1 MSSPFRLLLI
11 GDSDSQLLAC
21 EALCQFP
28 DHLRVAVT
36 INAIPREG
44 TPETILQRAQRL
56 GTLWRFDLGQ
66 VLTHPD
72 LHQFD
77 AIGVYLTG
85 SKICD
90 FRLALRLQSRRVQPL
105 LFCGFNGVVLEKFLE
120 GMSWRLG
127 YDLICLNGPRDQD
140 ALEQMLI
147 GSPFAGQPTVLTG
160 LRRNGGPGTTPLP
173 HDKRRRQMVFAEQ
186 VVMPRDEQ
194 DRADMVRILADLARR
209 SPDWEILIKPRIA
222 PDETTF
228 HQAETHI
235 SKTVLQSIG
244 QPPSNLR
251 LDYRPLPELLSQS
264 RLMATVSSTAFFDAL
279 DFGCKPVVMAD
290 FGMNP
295 ANGSHVFAGSG
306 VWRHLDAV
314 EDLSA
319 LDQELGQPN
328 PEWLAWMGYGREWKP
343 EQLIVSLQQ
352 LRTTEQEP
360 FQAKSGYLSNA
371 NLSFNQLRRDAERA
385 IEEGHWNE
393 AQSLLKL
400 GSLMRPTH
408 RNIARRLKAVE
419 QTNRL
424 LRQLL
429 LILTYRDVG

>member
-1 MSSPFRLLLI
+1 MSRPFRLLLI

-28 DHLRVAVT
+28 DHLKVEVT
-36 INAIPREG
+36 INAIPRDG
-44 TPETILQRAQRL
+44 TPKSILQRAQAR
-56 GTLWRFDLGQ
+56 GRLWRFDMGQ
-66 VLTHPD
+66 LLTHPG

-90 FRLALRLQSRRVQPL
+90 FRLALSLLSRSVPPL

-120 GMSWRLG
+120 GISWRLG
-127 YDLICLNGPRDQD
+127 YDLICLNGPRDKD
-140 ALEQMLI
+140 AMHQIVI
-147 GSPFAGQPTVLTG
+147 GSPFAEQPTVLTG
-160 LRRNGGPGTTPLP
+160 LRRNGGPGTTPIP
-173 HDKRRRQMVFAEQ
+173 HDKRGRQMVFTEQ
-186 VVMPRDEQ
+186 VVMPRNEQ

-209 SPDWEILIKPRIA
+209 SPNWEVLIKPRIA
-222 PDETTF
+222 PDEATF

-235 SKTVLQSIG
+235 SKTLLRSIG
-244 QPPSNLR
+244 QPPRNFR

-306 VWRHLDAV
+306 VWRRLDAV
-314 EDLSA
+314 EDLNA

-328 PEWLAWMGYGREWKP
+328 PEWLTWMGYGREWKP
-343 EQLIVSLQQ
+343 EQLIISLQQ
-352 LRTTEQEP
+352 LRTTKQEP

-371 NLSFNQLRRDAERA
+371 NLSSKQLRRDAERA
-385 IEEGHWNE
+385 IEEGNWNE
-393 AQSLLKL
+393 AQTL
-400 GSLMRPTH
+400 
-408 RNIARRLKAVE
+408 
-419 QTNRL
+419 
-424 LRQLL
+424 
-429 LILTYRDVG
+429 

>member
-1 MSSPFRLLLI
+1 M
-11 GDSDSQLLAC
+11 
-21 EALCQFP
+21 
-28 DHLRVAVT
+28 
-36 INAIPREG
+36 
-44 TPETILQRAQRL
+44 
-56 GTLWRFDLGQ
+56 
-66 VLTHPD
+66 
-72 LHQFD
+72 
-77 AIGVYLTG
+77 
-85 SKICD
+85 
-90 FRLALRLQSRRVQPL
+90 

-120 GMSWRLG
+120 GISWRLG
-127 YDLICLNGPRDQD
+127 YDLICLNGPRDKD
-140 ALEQMLI
+140 AMHQIVI
-147 GSPFAGQPTVLTG
+147 GSPFAEQPTVLTG
-160 LRRNGGPGTTPLP
+160 LRRNGGPGTTPIP
-173 HDKRRRQMVFAEQ
+173 HDKRGRQMVFTEQ
-186 VVMPRDEQ
+186 VVMPRNEQ

-209 SPDWEILIKPRIA
+209 SPNWEVLIKPRIA
-222 PDETTF
+222 PDEATF

-244 QPPSNLR
+244 QPPSNFR

-306 VWRHLDAV
+306 VWRRLDAV
-314 EDLSA
+314 EDLNA

-328 PEWLAWMGYGREWKP
+328 PEWLTWMGYGREWKP
-343 EQLIVSLQQ
+343 EQLIISLQQ
-352 LRTTEQEP
+352 LRTTKQEP
-360 FQAKSGYLSNA
+360 FQDKSGYLSNA
-371 NLSFNQLRRDAERA
+371 NLSSKQLRRDAERA
-385 IEEGHWNE
+385 IEEGNWNE
-393 AQSLLKL
+393 AQTLLKL

-424 LRQLL
+424 LRRLL

>member
-28 DHLRVAVT
+28 DHLKVDVT
-36 INAIPREG
+36 INAIPRDG
-44 TPETILQRAQRL
+44 TPETILQRAQTL
-56 GTLWRFDLGQ
+56 GTLWRFDMGQ

-85 SKICD
+85 SKISD
-90 FRLALRLQSRRVQPL
+90 FRLALSLLSRSVRPL

-140 ALEQMLI
+140 ALHQMVM
-147 GSPFAGQPTVLTG
+147 GSPFEEQPTVLTG
-160 LRRNGGPGTTPLP
+160 LRRNGGRGTTPIP
-173 HDKRRRQMVFAEQ
+173 HKKRRRQMVFAEQ
-186 VVMPRDEQ
+186 VVMPSNER

-209 SPDWEILIKPRIA
+209 SPDWEVLIKPRIA
-222 PDETTF
+222 PDESTF
-228 HQAETHI
+228 HQTEAHI
-235 SKTVLQSIG
+235 SMTLLQSIG
-244 QPPSNLR
+244 RPPSNLR
-251 LDYRPLPELLSQS
+251 LDYKPLPELLGQS
-264 RLMATVSSTAFFDAL
+264 RLMATVSSTAFFDSL

-306 VWRHLDAV
+306 VWRLLDAV
-314 EDLSA
+314 EDLNA
-319 LDQELGQPN
+319 LDEDVGQPN

-343 EQLIVSLQQ
+343 EQLIISLQQ
-352 LRTTEQEP
+352 LRTTKQEP
-360 FQAKSGYLSNA
+360 FQAKAGYLTNA
-371 NLSFNQLRRDAERA
+371 NLSSKQLRRNAERA
-385 IEEGHWNE
+385 IKEGNWNE
-393 AQSLLKL
+393 AQTLLKL

-419 QTNRL
+419 QKNRL
-424 LRQLL
+424 LRRLL

>member
-28 DHLRVAVT
+28 DHLKVDVT
-36 INAIPREG
+36 INAIPRDG
-44 TPETILQRAQRL
+44 TPETILQRAQTL
-56 GTLWRFDLGQ
+56 GTLWRFDMGQ

-85 SKICD
+85 SKISD
-90 FRLALRLQSRRVQPL
+90 FRLALSLLSRSVRPL

-140 ALEQMLI
+140 ALQQMLI
-147 GSPFAGQPTVLTG
+147 GSPFARQATVLTG
-160 LRRNGGPGTTPLP
+160 LRRNGGHGAASVP
-173 HDKRRRQMVFAEQ
+173 HDNRRRQMVFAEQ

-209 SPDWEILIKPRIA
+209 SPNWEVLIKPRIA

-244 QPPSNLR
+244 QPPSNFR

-306 VWRHLDAV
+306 VWRRLDAV
-314 EDLSA
+314 EDLNA

-352 LRTTEQEP
+352 PRTTEQEP
-360 FQAKSGYLSNA
+360 VQAKSGYLSNA

-385 IEEGHWNE
+385 IQEGNWTE

-408 RNIARRLKAVE
+408 RNIARRLRAVE

>member
-28 DHLRVAVT
+28 DHLKVDVT
-36 INAIPREG
+36 INAIPRDG
-44 TPETILQRAQRL
+44 TPESILQRAQEL
-56 GTLWRFDLGQ
+56 GTLWRFDMGQ
-66 VLTHPD
+66 LLTHPH
-72 LHQFD
+72 LYQFD
-77 AIGVYLTG
+77 AIGIYLTG
-85 SKICD
+85 SKISD
-90 FRLALRLQSRRVQPL
+90 FRLALSLLSRGVRPL

-120 GMSWRLG
+120 GISWRLG
-127 YDLICLNGPRDQD
+127 YDLICLNGPRDKD
-140 ALEQMLI
+140 AMHQIVI
-147 GSPFAGQPTVLTG
+147 GSPFAEQPTVLTG
-160 LRRNGGPGTTPLP
+160 LRRNGGPGTTPIP
-173 HDKRRRQMVFAEQ
+173 HYKRGRQMVFTEQ
-186 VVMPRDEQ
+186 VVMPRNEQ

-209 SPDWEILIKPRIA
+209 SPNWEVLIKPRIA
-222 PDETTF
+222 PDEATF

-235 SKTVLQSIG
+235 SKTVFQSIG
-244 QPPSNLR
+244 QPPSNFR

-279 DFGCKPVVMAD
+279 DFGCKPVVMSD

-306 VWRHLDAV
+306 VWRRLDAV
-314 EDLSA
+314 EDLNA

-328 PEWLAWMGYGREWKP
+328 PEWLNWMGYGREWKP
-343 EQLIVSLQQ
+343 EQLIISLQQ
-352 LRTTEQEP
+352 LRTTKQEP
-360 FQAKSGYLSNA
+360 FQAKAGYLTNA
-371 NLSFNQLRRDAERA
+371 NLSSKQLRRNAERA
-385 IEEGHWNE
+385 IEEGNWNE
-393 AQSLLKL
+393 AQTLLKL
-400 GSLMRPTH
+400 GSLMRPAH

-424 LRQLL
+424 LRRLL